1 MPVVEIYGTKVQE
14 HSKYKGYI
22 IYKGENSK
30 WFAEFTN
37 ETGWVEIISNN
48 SLADLKIDIN
58 YQISKG
64 RVKA

>member
-14 HSKYKGYI
+14 HSKYKGCT
-22 IYKGENSK
+22 IYKGEHSK

-37 ETGWVEIISNN
+37 GTGWTEIISNN